1 MKEIEVLEAACGKPV
16 HEWNA
21 SDVLKLYKEHSDETS
36 KYYVLREIA
45 KERVNDRDIYELVA
59 PRLQYITYMSS
70 VKILTA
76 VFEKYKKEDNVKLT
90 REEGKNLKQD
100 IIDVIKTCDIEL
112 TKLMAL
118 NLGLR
123 FFPKDEDLKLENAQ
137 ELITNVIKFLF
148 SFDFTK
154 NLSLVIQVMQEVI
167 YPVRLQYFKSF
178 GVDLFTNEL
187 LVVVNKFEE
196 YINTVAEEVI
206 NKRKEEGG
214 SK

>member
-21 SDVLKLYKEHSDETS
+21 SDVLKLYKEHSNETS

-76 VFEKYKKEDNVKLT
+76 VFEKYKKEDNAKLT

-178 GVDLFTNEL
+178 GVDLFTSEL
-187 LVVVNKFEE
+187 LVLVNKFEE
-196 YINTVAEEVI
+196 YINAVAEEVI